1 MHLSAPLLS
10 VFDEIN
16 TGDTIKWAARII
28 ALIIVWMIVAILVRY
43 LTRWIQDLGKH
54 TKRYDID
61 SRDLKAIDRLLDYV
75 VVFFGIIATLGILG
89 WTNLL
94 ISTLTAAGVFTIII
108 GFAVKDVAANFI
120 SGIFILIDQPFVPG
134 DFIKIGEHSGTVED
148 ISLRTTTLITVD
160 GPVLFIPNSIV
171 AVEPTTNYSL
181 AKDRRINFT
190 LSIANDTDIAQ
201 ALEITKRVLEDEEE
215 LLHERTQL
223 VLVSGLREYAVDIS
237 VTCYAPK
244 DTFFTLT
251 SDLQQQVLNA
261 LQENNVDLAV
271 PVHKNVYPNLET
283 ALMQNENAGQ

>member
-10 VFDEIN
+10 IFDEISTAN
-16 TGDTIKWAARII
+16 TIKWATRII
-28 ALIIVWMIVAILVRY
+28 AVIIVWIIVAILVRY
-43 LTRWIQDLGKH
+43 LTRWLQDLGKH

-61 SRDLKAIDRLLDYV
+61 SRDLKTMDRLLDYV
-75 VVFFGIIATLGILG
+75 VVFFGIIATLGIMG

-120 SGIFILIDQPFVPG
+120 SGIFILIDQPFAPG
-134 DFIKIGEHSGTVED
+134 DFIQIGEHSGTVED

-171 AVEPTTNYSL
+171 AVEPTTNYNL
-181 AKDRRINFT
+181 AKDRRISFT
-190 LSIANDTDIAQ
+190 VSIANDTDVAQ
-201 ALEITKRVLEDEEE
+201 ALEITKRVLKDENE

-223 VLVSGLREYAVDIS
+223 VLVSDVREYAVDIL
-237 VTCYAPK
+237 VACYAPK
-244 DTFFTLT
+244 DTFVTLT

-261 LQENNVDLAV
+261 LQVNHVDLAV
-271 PVHKNVYPNLET
+271 PVRKHVYPDTPTGLK
-283 ALMQNENAGQ
+283 QNENTGQ